1 MAESNRSPTDNGQ
14 AANILVHVQLS
25 LGVVGAT
32 LPCLKPLLNGLR
44 GHDHSG
50 GKSNS
55 GTIRSKRSVKQSA
68 SDQYKSLVGKEP
80 SLAGSDIGL
89 VSLQQQWMTTPTFP
103 GHIFSAHTR
112 SVAEGGFPLST
123 DDIEQSLSLNGISV
137 TRNID
142 IVSSRAA

>member
-1 MAESNRSPTDNGQ
+1 MAESNRFPSDNGE
-14 AANILVHVQLS
+14 AANILIHVQLS

-32 LPCLKPLLNGLR
+32 LPCLKPLLNKLR

-50 GKSNS
+50 AKSTS
-55 GTIRSKRSVKQSA
+55 GTLRSKRSVKQSA
-68 SDQYKSLVGKEP
+68 SDQYNSLEGKEP
-80 SLAGSDIGL
+80 SLAESDIGL
-89 VSLQQQWMTTPTFP
+89 VSLQQQWKTTPTFP

-123 DDIEQSLSLNGISV
+123 DVIEQNLSLNGISV
-137 TRNID
+137 TRNIH